1 MPDAAADFF
10 FEPAPHSCRRLTRFV
25 VCQVGDPAIDLERG
39 RTDVYNAPPWGDP
52 RALWSFTGRRYL
64 EGKVT

>member
-39 RTDVYNAPPWGDP
+39 RIDVLQRTSVG
-52 RALWSFTGRRYL
+52 
-64 EGKVT
+64 